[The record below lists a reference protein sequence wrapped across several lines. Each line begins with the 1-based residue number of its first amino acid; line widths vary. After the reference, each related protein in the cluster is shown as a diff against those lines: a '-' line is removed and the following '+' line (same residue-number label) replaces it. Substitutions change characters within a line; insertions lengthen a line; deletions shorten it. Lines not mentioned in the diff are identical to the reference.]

1 MSDVAKNCARFI
13 QWALQEGP
21 WQGGDL
27 DGGAVQ
33 DKAEAL
39 GLIVSV
45 PYDPEKHG
53 AYNDYGCDEGDPW
66 FEFSP
71 DLIALIRSAPPKSVT
86 VTGPITATEGK

>member
-1 MSDVAKNCARFI
+1 MSEAAVNCARFVR
-13 QWALQEGP
+13 WALQEGP

-27 DGGAVQ
+27 DGASIQ
-33 DKAEAL
+33 EKAEEL

-53 AYNDYGCDEGDPW
+53 AYNEYGCDAGDPW

-71 DLIALIRSAPPKSVT
+71 ELQAIRAAPPVESKSEV
-86 VTGPITATEGK
+86 GHAEG